1 MSRSDLKEL
10 LRQRREQEEANAPPA
25 DFWPELCQRVADGQV
40 IPIVSNSVVNDL
52 IFAALLDADD
62 ANPLRWNAE
71 DSLSDLW
78 AEDVQ
83 FPLPERQLLPRVAL
97 YVRVVKTKTVR
108 EAKSR
113 YLNFLKDSLLV
124 LAEQDGADAVTLDD
138 LRRPELGFADAAV
151 ELGYPRPVPNQL
163 SPLETLA
170 KLRLPI
176 YITTSHYDFLERA
189 IRADHREPRTQIC
202 FWAGEPNKYV
212 DPSHKTDPNF
222 QPSVETPLVYHI
234 FGLESYIESM
244 VLNED
249 DYLDFLRNVARDAAG
264 SNRILPAYLTEA
276 VAKSSLLLLGYR
288 LRDLEFR
295 VMFRALIPPS
305 GLRDFNVALQ
315 MDLRQQSQSDTAR
328 QIKEYLTKYFG
339 EDFAVSYD
347 SLPDFITNLWN
358 KCRHGGTTPG

>member
-10 LRQRREQEEANAPPA
+10 LRQRREQEEAQAQPA
-25 DFWPELCQRVADGQV
+25 DFWPELCDRVNDGQV

-52 IFAALLDADD
+52 IFSLFVDSDEN
-62 ANPLRWNAE
+62 NPLRWNAE
-71 DSLSDLW
+71 DSLSDAW
-78 AEDVQ
+78 AEEIEV
-83 FPLPERQLLPRVAL
+83 PLPERQLLPRVAL
-97 YVRVVKTKTVR
+97 YVRVVQSKTVR
-108 EAKSR
+108 EAKLR
-113 YLNFLKDSLLV
+113 YLSFLKKTLLL
-124 LAEQDGADAVTLDD
+124 LAENDGVDAVTLED

-151 ELGYPRPVPNQL
+151 ELGYPRPVPDQL
-163 SPLETLA
+163 GPLEILA

-202 FWAGEPNKYV
+202 FWAGEPNKYT
-212 DPSHKTDPNF
+212 DPTHKTDPNF
-222 QPSVETPLVYHI
+222 QPSVENPLVYHI

-276 VAKSSLLLLGYR
+276 IAKSSLLLLGYR

-315 MDLRQQSQSDTAR
+315 MDLRQQSKGATVR
-328 QIKEYLTKYFG
+328 QITEYLTKYFG
-339 EDFAVSYD
+339 DDFNVSLEP
-347 SLPDFITNLWN
+347 LPDFMTNLWN
-358 KCRHGGTTPG
+358 RCRHGGTTTG